1 MLNLVFANSRKQ
13 FFFKSLSIDFRIEEK
28 AMDISTEGIWNLV
41 LYHFHEDFAL
51 ALLIAG
57 ICL

>member
-1 MLNLVFANSRKQ
+1 
-13 FFFKSLSIDFRIEEK
+13 
-28 AMDISTEGIWNLV
+28 MDISTEGIWNLV

-57 ICL
+57 IS